1 MGTCAHFS
9 IGLFGF
15 FAVDLCES
23 FETIFSHCVGCVFF
37 FLFFFSFFPF
47 FFFFFFFFVFFFFLS
62 FFFFFFFFFNGFF
75 AVQKLL
81 SLIRSHWFLF
91 VFISIALGDWP
102 KKIFVRLMSEYVCL
116 CSLLGVL
123 WCLMFKTKPF

>member
-23 FETIFSHCVGCVFF
+23 FETIFSHCVGC
-37 FLFFFSFFPF
+37 
-47 FFFFFFFFVFFFFLS
+47 VFFFFLS